1 MESKNSTGLAGRNE
15 KPNSPPDGTKDRL
28 DKLQASFQALLD
40 KEELFAKVI
49 EFFPYPIQIHSP
61 DGVSVMVNKAL
72 LEEFDVQDR
81 DLIVGKY
88 NILKDPDIERYGL
101 MDAVKRAFKGET
113 VYRTDL
119 EVPLKTI
126 REFYNTE
133 CHNIDAMFQDA
144 TVFPILDDD
153 GKVMYVVVILITRR
167 IYRGKESINKAREY
181 LRENWIE
188 DFSLEKTAR
197 AANLSPYYFSRLF
210 KKETGTTPHEYY
222 LNIKLERLKEKL
234 CDTSLSISEAF
245 MGCGID
251 YHGYY
256 GKLFKKKFGITP
268 SQFRKEMGKKN
279 KTNRINP
286 LFKRFFFIK
295 SILPY

>member
-1 MESKNSTGLAGRNE
+1 M
-15 KPNSPPDGTKDRL
+15 D
-28 DKLQASFQALLD
+28 DK
-40 KEELFAKVI
+40 I
-49 EFFPYPIQIHSP
+49 
-61 DGVSVMVNKAL
+61 KAL
-72 LEEFDVQDR
+72 LEEFGVSDR

-144 TVFPILDDD
+144 TVFPILDDN
-153 GKVMYVVVILITRR
+153 GKVIYVVVILITRR

-210 KKETGTTPHEYY
+210 KKETGITPHEYY

-245 MGCGID
+245 MSCGID

-268 SQFRKEMGKKN
+268 SQFRKEMKE
-279 KTNRINP
+279 NRINP
-286 LFKRFFFIK
+286 GLPCITPKRSYIHKKQYNALLEHPLSYFLNPNARIII
-295 SILPY
+295 SVRNLEGVRRE

>member
-1 MESKNSTGLAGRNE
+1 MGSKNSTGPSGRYE
-15 KPNSPPDGTKDRL
+15 KPNSPLDDTKNRL
-28 DKLQASFQALLD
+28 DKLQASFQAVLE
-40 KEELFAKVI
+40 KEELFAKII

-72 LEEFDVQDR
+72 LEEFDVRDR

-88 NILKDPDIERYGL
+88 NIFKDPDIERYGL
-101 MDAVKRAFKGET
+101 MDAVKRAFRGET
-113 VYRTDL
+113 VYGTDL

-144 TVFPILDDD
+144 TVFPILDDT

-167 IYRGKESINKAREY
+167 IYRGKESINKAKEY

-210 KKETGTTPHEYY
+210 KKETGITPHEYY

-234 CDTSLSISEAF
+234 CDTNLSISEAF
-245 MGCGID
+245 MCCGID

-256 GKLFKKKFGITP
+256 GKLFKKNFGVTP
-268 SQFRKEMGKKN
+268 SQFRKKMKQ
-279 KTNRINP
+279 
-286 LFKRFFFIK
+286 
-295 SILPY
+295 